1 MKKICIFTKLAM
13 IDAGKATKDME
24 DCEFAALAAKSI
36 ATGESDVMNHMYW
49 RDLEAVAMTLPHGL
63 REYLYETKGVDRN
76 ASNDSLRAVLT
87 NCLWNREL
95 NPEQL
100 KTLCESQPMSTV
112 SDVLNAA
119 AGSNPTVKKP
129 SEMYSKAATNGLHT
143 KTGKPVMYRGTAI
156 MEPSE
161 LAMAKVG
168 TWFKHFVGSGQ
179 HPGILHGRGASVPRM
194 SDHERALLEE
204 MLHTDKWCGDLGN
217 KEWCEGRTI
226 AELGLNTKALLND
239 ATSGGQN
246 LVPFEFDAAVITY
259 ALLSGEI
266 FPYIDLR
273 ECGRDE
279 VQTADIDNVSVQWG
293 TGEGSEISVFDTDD
307 MIGNITA
314 TVHPATAAIEYGRDL
329 AADSPVAIGSILTQQ
344 LGQAF
349 LKEFDDVIINGTG
362 SQPEGILNAV
372 SLAGVN
378 SDNDTAGPPT
388 LNDYLSLQFAIGKQ
402 YRRRELNPCFITN
415 DTTYQRSRSIKVSE
429 TNPTTDQ
436 RPVFGLDQV
445 NSYMTLDW
453 PHRINN
459 KMPNSSVIFGCMKA
473 YRLWRRSGF
482 EFRLVTEDKELALK
496 NKNLIIARARMA
508 GKVVNPEAFAVMA
521 DAQS

>member
-1 MKKICIFTKLAM
+1 VKISIFTKRAL
-13 IDAGKATKDME
+13 IERGKAASGFSDDEFMRAAQNAISDGSLEYME
-24 DCEFAALAAKSI
+24 HA
-36 ATGESDVMNHMYW
+36 YW
-49 RDLEAVAMTLPHGL
+49 LQLEQQAMALPHGVKQWL
-63 REYLYETKGVDRN
+63 IETKG
-76 ASNDSLRAVLT
+76 ATKNDSDDTLRNYLS
-87 NCLWNREL
+87 NCMRQGDID
-95 NPEQL
+95 PAQL

-112 SDVLNAA
+112 SDVLIAA

-168 TWFKHFVGSGQ
+168 TWFKHFVGSGP

-204 MLHTDKWCGDLGN
+204 MLHTDKWCGNLGN

-314 TVHPATAAIEYGRDL
+314 TVHPAAAAIEYGRDL

-459 KMPNSSVIFGCMKA
+459 KMPNSAVIFGCMKA